1 VEWAGQAAAARASA
15 RPETIR
21 TLAANRLLKKVQVQ
35 GGARC
40 AD

>member
-1 VEWAGQAAAARASA
+1 MG
-15 RPETIR
+15 
-21 TLAANRLLKKVQVQ
+21 RLLKNQLLRRLLNKVQVQ